1 MGVMFWCLGPS
12 GPSDTFEMIMIH
24 DDTLYM
30 LKNQW

>member
-12 GPSDTFEMIMIH
+12 DTFEMIMNELF
-24 DDTLYM
+24 TLYM